1 MKRHMFCA
9 VAALV
14 LVASPVQAKGRSG
27 GILPGATAKDP
38 LNIDAGKL
46 DYFDA
51 DQKLIYS
58 GSVIVTN
65 GPSTLK
71 ATRLTI
77 FLEGKGAAGAADTGT
92 SNDRVKHIDAEG
104 PVTLVSKDQIG
115 TGDKGR
121 YDKGD
126 NKVYLTGNVTLTQG
140 DNIVKGERLVY
151 DVTTGVASVQ
161 GGAAQGGRVR
171 STFTPKNQQ

>member
-1 MKRHMFCA
+1 MKRQIICA
-9 VAALV
+9 LAALA
-14 LVASPVQAKGRSG
+14 LAGPVAAKGRSG
-27 GILPGATAKDP
+27 GVLPGATAKDP

-51 DQKLIYS
+51 DQKLVYS

-71 ATRLTI
+71 ASRLVI
-77 FLEGKGAAGAADTGT
+77 FLEGKGAPDAGAN
-92 SNDRVKHIDAEG
+92 NDRVKHIDADG

-115 TGDKGR
+115 TGDRGS
-121 YDKGD
+121 YDKAD

-140 DNIVKGERLVY
+140 DNIVKGDRLVY
-151 DVTTGVASVQ
+151 DVTSGIATVQ
-161 GGAAQGGRVR
+161 GGGGQGGRVR
-171 STFTPKNQQ
+171 STFTPKGQ